1 MTIAHLLVGS
11 RCYKM
16 KVLFKSL
23 VLTYHDI
30 VVFLLHGMK
39 NINLTSL
46 SLSVCE
52 AGDNNVNI
60 SIAVVC
66 GNSATKRETRRRGSK
81 HRDVGRLPILRE

>member
-1 MTIAHLLVGS
+1 
-11 RCYKM
+11 M

-46 SLSVCE
+46 SLSVRE

-66 GNSATKRETRRRGSK
+66 GNSATKRERHVVGVQASGRWTAPYFKGMKTRRLGPCEK
-81 HRDVGRLPILRE
+81 